1 MVTFRTL
8 GEIPLQDT
16 LAAWNAG
23 FQDYYANLQ
32 MDCRTFLGR
41 FHREDL
47 LPEESI
53 MLYADGQAVG
63 FTLNGLRTV
72 NGEIMAWNGGTA
84 VLPAHRGQGMGRHLL
99 EENIRRYRLAGA
111 KTATLEAFVQNEPAI
126 ALYEKYGYRGQGTTL
141 FYALDGGFAV
151 PAEPE
156 QASGDYEETGLQ
168 IREGAAAEAAALP
181 FYDYSGPWQTHWPS
195 LKDGRCLIAEQN
207 GAALGYVQFRRVYS
221 GTGQLSGIQLYPG
234 KLREDLPAGGRLIH
248 LLLSRIFSY
257 SGSGVSLSTVHTP
270 SSDDRTRSWLE
281 AAGFSVRSEL
291 LHMQR
296 VLD

>member
-1 MVTFRTL
+1 MVTFRTFS
-8 GEIPLQDT
+8 EIPLQDT

-72 NGEIMAWNGGTA
+72 NGETMAWNGGTA
-84 VLPAHRGQGMGRHLL
+84 VLPAYRGQGMGGRLL
-99 EENIRRYRLAGA
+99 EENIRRYKLAGA
-111 KTATLEAFVQNEPAI
+111 QTARLEAFVQNEPAI
-126 ALYEKYGYRGQGTTL
+126 ALYEKHGYRGQGTTL
-141 FYALDGGFAV
+141 FYALDGEPSF
-151 PAEPE
+151 PAAPE
-156 QASGDYEETGLQ
+156 QAWGSGEEAGLQ
-168 IREGAAAEAAALP
+168 IRECAAAEAAVLP

-207 GAALGYVQFRRVYS
+207 GAALGYVQFRRGYA

-234 KLREDLPAGGRLIH
+234 KLRDDLPERGKLIH

-270 SSDDRTRSWLE
+270 AADSGTRGWLE

-291 LHMQR
+291 VHMER